1 MLLYND
7 PKTSDI
13 FRSRAL
19 SNFESS
25 EFFLFFTR
33 HLMLDISCSFLN
45 IYLNRPTLSSKKTTD
60 LVTLITVNNDTL
72 IPLLLQRACERFC
85 GIKGIFCVE
94 NLPCKLQCGTSY
106 ALTCVKLQ
114 SN

>member
-19 SNFESS
+19 NNFESS
-25 EFFLFFTR
+25 EFFLFFKR

-45 IYLNRPTLSSKKTTD
+45 IYLTD
-60 LVTLITVNNDTL
+60 QLWAQRKQQIS
-72 IPLLLQRACERFC
+72 LL
-85 GIKGIFCVE
+85 
-94 NLPCKLQCGTSY
+94 
-106 ALTCVKLQ
+106 
-114 SN
+114 

>member
-45 IYLNRPTLSSKKTTD
+45 IYLTD
-60 LVTLITVNNDTL
+60 QLWAQRKQQIS
-72 IPLLLQRACERFC
+72 LL
-85 GIKGIFCVE
+85 
-94 NLPCKLQCGTSY
+94 
-106 ALTCVKLQ
+106 
-114 SN
+114 

>member
-25 EFFLFFTR
+25 EFFLFFKR

-45 IYLNRPTLSSKKTTD
+45 IYLTD
-60 LVTLITVNNDTL
+60 QLWAQRKQQIS
-72 IPLLLQRACERFC
+72 LL
-85 GIKGIFCVE
+85 
-94 NLPCKLQCGTSY
+94 
-106 ALTCVKLQ
+106 
-114 SN
+114 